1 MCPAAGLPPAGG
13 QDAGRPGSVRL
24 AAGGAA
30 SSWLTARG
38 TCGTFIRP
46 GGARPREAEAGSQG
60 PTDDQQDTLQGER
73 EPVQFRL
80 AAVEG
85 YAPDTARS

>member
-13 QDAGRPGSVRL
+13 QDAGR
-24 AAGGAA
+24 A
-30 SSWLTARG
+30 
-38 TCGTFIRP
+38 RP
-46 GGARPREAEAGSQG
+46 GWWPAPRRLVDGSRYLRYIHPSGRRTPPGGKGGPQG
-60 PTDDQQDTLQGER
+60 PADDQQDTLQGER

-85 YAPDTARS
+85 NAPDTAAS